1 MAKIAFK
8 PRTFKPDQMVLIAK
22 INQIF
27 TEYQVKITLRQLF
40 YRLVVA
46 NAIPN
51 KDTVYDSLGNL
62 VGEARMA
69 GMIDWDAIEDR
80 IRFLKGKPFVE
91 SPAEA
96 VNEVLD
102 KYALDLW
109 WNQDFRPE
117 VWVEKDAQSSIVGAA
132 CLEERVN
139 FFVARGYASLS
150 SYYEAGNRL
159 RCYVEKGQTP
169 VILYLGDHDPSGIH
183 MAEDVRS
190 KLATFTGVNVIVD
203 RIALNIDQVYKYEMP
218 PNPAKMSDSRAAAY
232 VERHGDSSW
241 ELDAFPPDELQKL
254 ISAKIAVLRDEKK
267 WSEALV
273 EEVEDKEALKQIAQD
288 TFGEDNNG

>member
-8 PRTFKPDQMVLIAK
+8 PREFKPHQMELIAK
-22 INQIF
+22 VNQIF
-27 TEYQVKITLRQLF
+27 TEYSVKITLRQLY
-40 YRLVVA
+40 YRLVVM

-51 KDTVYDSLGNL
+51 KDTSYDSLGNL

-80 IRFLKGKPFVE
+80 VRFLQGSPFVE
-91 SPAEA
+91 SPADAINDA
-96 VNEVLD
+96 VN

-132 CLEERVN
+132 CVEERVN

-159 RCYVEKGQTP
+159 RSYVEKGQTP
-169 VILYLGDHDPSGIH
+169 IILYLGDHDPSGIH

-203 RIALNIDQVYKYEMP
+203 RIALNIDQVYKYSMP
-218 PNPAKMSDSRAAAY
+218 PNPAKMSDSRAAKY
-232 VERHGDSSW
+232 VEAHGDSSW

-254 ISAKIAVLRDEKK
+254 ISAKISKLRDERK
-267 WSEALV
+267 WSEALA
-273 EEVEDKEALKQIAQD
+273 EEVEDKETMKSIAEN
-288 TFGEDNNG
+288 TFGEDD